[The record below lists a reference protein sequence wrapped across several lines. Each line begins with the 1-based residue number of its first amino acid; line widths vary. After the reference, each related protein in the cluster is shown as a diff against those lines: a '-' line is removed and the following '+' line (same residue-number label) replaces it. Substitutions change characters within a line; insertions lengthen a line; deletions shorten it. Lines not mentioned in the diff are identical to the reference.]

1 MALERYSVED
11 DPLEPESWKSRLFV
25 SLDPLFFHQ
34 ILPLTLPSK
43 VLRDAEA
50 RRIEEV
56 GSKLRIQRMEADERK
71 KEKEIKFT
79 DRVPV
84 AKRPRTGC
92 KASVMF
98 ICFHSIH

>member
-1 MALERYSVED
+1 MCFRKYRLMALERYSEEVE
-11 DPLEPESWKSRLFV
+11 PLEPDSWKSRLFV
-25 SLDPLFFHQ
+25 SPAFTTFHQ
-34 ILPLTLPSK
+34 ILPLTLLSK
-43 VLRDAEA
+43 ALRDAEA

-92 KASVMF
+92 KSF
-98 ICFHSIH
+98 L